1 MGDLDEAVDKIGMGL
16 GQKSKI
22 IKPEEKRLLAYHEAG
37 HALVTE
43 LTPNADPVH
52 KVTIIPR
59 GSAGGFMMP
68 LPEEKLVTGS
78 KEIIASMRVSLGG
91 RASEELVLDDVS
103 TGAYSDIKHVTNLAK
118 AYVTKV
124 GMSKELGPV
133 NLEPLN
139 DGEFMF
145 GNGMSDETAREI
157 DMEVRNLIKRE
168 YDNTLNLLREN
179 REKLDQVA
187 ELLLKKE
194 TITGAEVRAIIT
206 GKSVD
211 EIEKEENA
219 TDTVTKLNEEENE
232 IEKAAE
238 EDAKGAATLS
248 ENV

>member
-1 MGDLDEAVDKIGMGL
+1 
-16 GQKSKI
+16 
-22 IKPEEKRLLAYHEAG
+22 
-37 HALVTE
+37 
-43 LTPNADPVH
+43 
-52 KVTIIPR
+52 
-59 GSAGGFMMP
+59 
-68 LPEEKLVTGS
+68 
-78 KEIIASMRVSLGG
+78 
-91 RASEELVLDDVS
+91 
-103 TGAYSDIKHVTNLAK
+103 
-118 AYVTKV
+118 
-124 GMSKELGPV
+124 MSKELGPV

-248 ENV
+248 ENI